1 MRALRVFATL
11 ATSTLLSH
19 AQVQVDFSHSYTGAP
34 NALQNTGDIALDFT
48 VDGSG
53 NVTLDASCSDPDPAA
68 YVDDFDGPAG
78 TVSDPA
84 MWGQSFSILLSSTG
98 SGALRVNNT
107 GGGLAVQ
114 GGNAQL
120 IDSDVNGVNEVITA
134 AITAAGIYKVPCDGC
149 ALILD
154 IDYTSGACV
163 VEYIPLLG

>member
-1 MRALRVFATL
+1 M

-34 NALQNTGDIALDFT
+34 NALQNTGDITLDFT

-68 YVDDFDGPAG
+68 YVDDFDGPVG

-84 MWGQSFSILLSSTG
+84 MWGQSFSIVLSSTG

-107 GGGLAVQ
+107 GGGLAIQ

-134 AITAAGIYKVPCDGC
+134 AVTAAGTQFHLAELGYVAAAGGAGMNVAGTAYPISGSSGT
-149 ALILD
+149 LD
-154 IDYTSGACV
+154 RM
-163 VEYIPLLG
+163 P